1 MLEEYRLKRLMK
13 RIKLKDVAEYV
24 GCSSSTISRLENEK
38 GYQIKPDKVE
48 KYKYFIDNYEEIKEK
63 QRGR

>member
-1 MLEEYRLKRLMK
+1 MK

-48 KYKYFIDNYEEIKEK
+48 KYKYYIDNYEEIKEK